1 MRKCIDNLR
10 HGLNSI
16 IVTIADSV
24 PVAHALLK
32 NSDIARRVE
41 VWDLE
46 QLLSTNVFEHGR
58 FDSNERKNV
67 LDELIKNY
75 NGIIDRFET
84 DPSLK
89 IEHDLLALG
98 ADSAV
103 KRPRRFAY
111 LCGALRSPVFCP
123 SSAGKPR
130 ARCPLEPLA
139 ALQRRYRNVGPANG
153 HGWR

>member
-89 IEHDLLALG
+89 IEHDL
-98 ADSAV
+98 
-103 KRPRRFAY
+103 
-111 LCGALRSPVFCP
+111 
-123 SSAGKPR
+123 
-130 ARCPLEPLA
+130 
-139 ALQRRYRNVGPANG
+139 
-153 HGWR
+153 